1 MEYHVNGDMDQ
12 APNSENYMFMPEATT
27 EPSWK
32 ADLGDFLGMEIL
44 EGQLMTEIR
53 LYLYS

>member
-53 LYLYS
+53 LYLCS